1 MSNAALF
8 AEIMANT
15 LIFLPQFIKLVAVE
29 YEILSEKYNR
39 VYIVWSQG
47 CGGLSAN
54 ETKKHRQSFPVSKT
68 STMHVFTMILPWVI
82 LSSFGY
88 SVYLIHG
95 LTVE

>member
-1 MSNAALF
+1 M
-8 AEIMANT
+8 
-15 LIFLPQFIKLVAVE
+15 
-29 YEILSEKYNR
+29 R
-39 VYIVWSQG
+39 G
-47 CGGLSAN
+47 GGLSAN

-68 STMHVFTMILPWVI
+68 STMHVFTVILPSVI